1 MKTRRIYTLLAMCC
15 ILCAAK
21 AQTREMMAGVQIS
34 YASST
39 YNSKLQNELQEGL
52 GFGGRFHY
60 ELMHQLVLAPKAN
73 IYLNTSDT
81 PWWAV
86 DAAIDAHYN
95 FVAAID
101 FCIYPIAGICVSY
114 WDGAQHFP
122 AQSYIG
128 GNIGVGAQYNITTNL
143 TLNGE
148 YKYQISKKRDVVNF
162 ALSLGYRF

>member
-1 MKTRRIYTLLAMCC
+1 MKRKRIYTLIAMCC
-15 ILCAAK
+15 ILSAAQ
-21 AQTREMMAGVQIS
+21 AQTREMMAGVQTGHV
-34 YASST
+34 SST
-39 YNSKLQNELQEGL
+39 YNAALQNELQEGWT
-52 GFGGRFHY
+52 FGGRFHY
-60 ELMHQLVLAPKAN
+60 ELMNQLVLAPKAN

-114 WDGAQHFP
+114 WDGAQYFP

-128 GNIGVGAQYNITTNL
+128 GNIGLGAQYNITPHL

-148 YKYQISKKRDVVNF
+148 YKYQIYRRRDVVSF

>member
-39 YNSKLQNELQEGL
+39 YNSELQNELQEGL

-114 WDGAQHFP
+114 WDGAQYFL

-128 GNIGVGAQYNITTNL
+128 GNIGLGAQYNITPHL

-148 YKYQISKKRDVVNF
+148 YKYQIYRRRDVVSF
-162 ALSLGYRF
+162 ALSVGYRF